1 MSWLMPIS
9 LSDRVNLMTNNWVDI
24 ISLKQLSREVTTS
37 KWDFPVSVQ
46 SLFSAVAVVSSVVSD
61 PFIAKLHDKVEES
74 KLILLL
80 GTLILV
86 IFPEVLLNV
95 SDKILANNSVLHLI
109 DGKSF
114 HL

>member
-1 MSWLMPIS
+1 M
-9 LSDRVNLMTNNWVDI
+9 
-24 ISLKQLSREVTTS
+24 
-37 KWDFPVSVQ
+37 
-46 SLFSAVAVVSSVVSD
+46 AVVSSIVSD
-61 PFIAKLHDKVEES
+61 PFIAKLHDKVEEL

>member
-9 LSDRVNLMTNNWVDI
+9 SSDRVNLTTNNWVDI

-37 KWDFPVSVQ
+37 QWDFPVSVQ
-46 SLFSAVAVVSSVVSD
+46 SLFSAVTVASSVASD
-61 PFIAKLHDKVEES
+61 PFIVKLHDKVEEL

>member
-1 MSWLMPIS
+1 M
-9 LSDRVNLMTNNWVDI
+9 
-24 ISLKQLSREVTTS
+24 
-37 KWDFPVSVQ
+37 
-46 SLFSAVAVVSSVVSD
+46 AVVSSVASD
-61 PFIAKLHDKVEES
+61 PFIVKLHDKVEEL

-80 GTLILV
+80 GNLILV